1 MWGIAG
7 CSLESVIA
15 LVNPRSGVWFD
26 TVSWETWRSSEV
38 TLGLTHGWSSK
49 EKSVGSYYN
58 YKLEWERDR
67 ENRYCSNTRLQV
79 NVPDGV
85 FMISSSIVWQDPPA
99 LVILAR
105 AASVNLRAATDNFG
119 ISPILASSVT
129 VPTTTTVLS
138 LFAQTRR

>member
-1 MWGIAG
+1 M
-7 CSLESVIA
+7 
-15 LVNPRSGVWFD
+15 
-26 TVSWETWRSSEV
+26 
-38 TLGLTHGWSSK
+38 
-49 EKSVGSYYN
+49 
-58 YKLEWERDR
+58 
-67 ENRYCSNTRLQV
+67 

-138 LFAQTRR
+138 LITNTPLARDSENSKLTSSLIQDV